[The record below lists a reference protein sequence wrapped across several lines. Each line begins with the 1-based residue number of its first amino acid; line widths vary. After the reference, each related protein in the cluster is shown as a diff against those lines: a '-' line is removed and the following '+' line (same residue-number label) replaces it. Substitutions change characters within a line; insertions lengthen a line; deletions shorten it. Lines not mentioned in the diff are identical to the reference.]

1 LQKILSQKRLTEFQK
16 THDGA
21 NLRFLKQKFVRCPI
35 QSTLGVLGKKWSL
48 LIVWHIGVYR
58 KDRFNRL
65 LEVLPGIA
73 PGVLSTRLKQL
84 EQVGLIV
91 AVEKRKTYPMI
102 VRWALTE
109 KGLDVIPIL
118 MMIVAYG
125 SKYNA
130 DLLYGEKQVRKLPE
144 IFNDEGMELIRRYF

>member
-1 LQKILSQKRLTEFQK
+1 MQKVLTHKRLTEFQK
-16 THDGA
+16 SHDDA
-21 NLRFLKQKFVRCPI
+21 YLRFLKQKFVNCPI
-35 QSTLGVLGKKWSL
+35 RNTLGVLGKKWSL

-73 PGVLSTRLKQL
+73 PGVLSIRLKQL
-84 EQVGLIV
+84 EQADLIV

-109 KGLDVIPIL
+109 KGLDVIPTI

-125 SKYNA
+125 SKYNSE
-130 DLLYGEKQVRKLPE
+130 LLYGDKKVRKLPD
-144 IFNDEGMELIRRYF
+144 IFNDEGMELMRRYF

>member
-1 LQKILSQKRLTEFQK
+1 MSGALYRVLLAYWGRSGRCYSFGTLESTEKIGSTEFWK
-16 THDGA
+16 
-21 NLRFLKQKFVRCPI
+21 CI
-35 QSTLGVLGKKWSL
+35 QVS
-48 LIVWHIGVYR
+48 HH
-58 KDRFNRL
+58 
-65 LEVLPGIA
+65 E
-73 PGVLSTRLKQL
+73 VLSTRLKQL

-91 AVEKRKTYPMI
+91 AIEKRKTYPMI

-109 KGLDVIPIL
+109 KGSDVIPIL
-118 MMIVAYG
+118 MIIVAYG